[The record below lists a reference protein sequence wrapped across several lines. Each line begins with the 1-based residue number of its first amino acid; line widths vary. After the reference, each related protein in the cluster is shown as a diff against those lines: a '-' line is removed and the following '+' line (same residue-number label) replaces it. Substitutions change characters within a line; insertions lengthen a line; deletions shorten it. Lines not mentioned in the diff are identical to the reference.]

1 VQNIQKSLVASLFAV
16 AILTAGCGAIAQ
28 KAKTTTAAPEAAAS
42 PAILTQPASTT
53 VTAGLA
59 ATFSVTASGAST
71 LSYQWQKNGAT
82 ISGATGASYT
92 TPPTTAAMLTSAGS
106 SGSAGK
112 VAEFTVVVSN
122 EAGSVTSN
130 PASLTVAAAGTLVL
144 KSSASILNFG
154 KVSVASRSSQSI
166 TLTNAGNA
174 NVTIY
179 QVLVAGAGFNAS
191 GSNGTTL
198 APGES
203 TTLTSTFEPS
213 ASGTATGQVTVSS
226 SAANSPTD
234 ISLTGT
240 GIPSDAAHYV
250 DLSWAGGAAGVTG
263 FNAYSSTS
271 ANGPFAKLNA
281 APLTSSTYTDNSVQA
296 GQTYY
301 YVVTALNAAN
311 EESKYSSDVT
321 AIVP

>member
-1 VQNIQKSLVASLFAV
+1 MQNIQKSLVASLLA
-16 AILTAGCGAIAQ
+16 AAMLTAGCGAIAQ
-28 KAKTTTAAPEAAAS
+28 KAKTTTEAPEAAAA
-42 PAILTQPASTT
+42 PVILTQPVSTT
-53 VTAGLA
+53 VTAGQA
-59 ATFSVTASGAST
+59 ATFSVTASGTST
-71 LSYQWQKNGAT
+71 LSYQWRKNGAV

-92 TPPTTAAMLTSAGS
+92 TPSTTAAMVVSAGS
-106 SGSAGK
+106 SGTAGK
-112 VAEFTVVVSN
+112 VPEFTVLVSN

-154 KVSVASRSSQSI
+154 QVSVASRSTRSI

-203 TTLTSTFEPS
+203 TTLTSTFDPS
-213 ASGTATGQVTVSS
+213 ATGTSTGRVTVSS

-240 GIPSDAAHYV
+240 GVTSDAAHYV

-263 FNAYSSTS
+263 FNAYSGTS
-271 ANGPFAKLNA
+271 ASGPFTKRNA
-281 APLTSSTYTDNSVQA
+281 APLTSSTYTDTNVQA

-311 EESKYSSDVT
+311 EESKYSGEVT